1 MNLPDPKALKKLA
14 AACRKA
20 GIKTYK
26 CGDLE
31 FTLTDEAPTSKY
43 KASKKKKTSAEKVSD
58 VDIAFDSDTL
68 TEEQLLMWSTGDT
81 NEQAD
86 SQ

>member
-31 FTLTDEAPTSKY
+31 FTLTDEAPVSDY
-43 KASKKKKTSAEKVSD
+43 KAAKRKQAPTKVSD
-58 VDIAFDSDTL
+58 VDVAFDTDSL

-81 NEQAD
+81 NDQAD
-86 SQ
+86 TQ

>member
-31 FTLTDEAPTSKY
+31 FTLTDEAPVSEY
-43 KASKKKKTSAEKVSD
+43 KATKRKQSPTKISD
-58 VDIAFDSDTL
+58 VDTAFDTDTL
-68 TEEQLLMWSTGDT
+68 TEDQLLMWSTGDA
-81 NEQAD
+81 NDQAD
-86 SQ
+86 TQ

>member
-31 FTLTDEAPTSKY
+31 FTLTDEAPVSDY
-43 KASKKKKTSAEKVSD
+43 KATKRKQAPTKVSD
-58 VDIAFDSDTL
+58 VDVAFDTDSL

-81 NEQAD
+81 NDQAD
-86 SQ
+86 TQ